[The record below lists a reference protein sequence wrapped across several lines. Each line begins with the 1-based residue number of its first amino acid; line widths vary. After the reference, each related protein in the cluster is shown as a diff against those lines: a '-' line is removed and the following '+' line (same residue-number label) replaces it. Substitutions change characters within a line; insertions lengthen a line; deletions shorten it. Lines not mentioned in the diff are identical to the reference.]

1 MELTGLGGGI
11 MLAIAALLWLV
22 YLVPNW
28 LKNREY
34 LATEKNAV
42 RLQQTIRV
50 LAETADVPRI
60 VRADAAA
67 RRAAAGP
74 VAVGRAPRVA
84 VLVAREPRPG
94 LAAMRVRRTRALTS
108 LVLLASVVVALVQL
122 VLMVSVGV
130 VAGSWLV
137 LAAAALGVIG
147 SLAALRQ
154 LANVS
159 RARTVPVVRVQRRTS
174 LGHEAVEVAQ
184 RGQEWTPVALP
195 KPLYLSRSTVVA
207 AARPA
212 INAEVDLNAELE
224 RAAADAERALRD
236 RVQPPAVAPV
246 GPQAPPV
253 RQPAVSRFA
262 SMGIVDVPASGAPD
276 LDAVLARRR
285 AAG

>member
-84 VLVAREPRPG
+84 APAAREPRTG
-94 LAAMRVRRTRALTS
+94 LAAMRVRRTRAVTS
-108 LVLLASVVVALVQL
+108 LVLLASVIVALVQL
-122 VLMVSVGV
+122 VLMISVGV
-130 VAGSWLV
+130 VVGSWLV
-137 LAAAALGVIG
+137 LAAALFGLIA
-147 SLAALRQ
+147 SLSLLRQ
-154 LANVS
+154 LSNVT
-159 RARTVPVVRVQRRTS
+159 RARTAPVARAQRRTS
-174 LGHEAVEVAQ
+174 LGHEAIAAPQ

-195 KPLYLSRSTVVA
+195 KPLYLSRTTEVSSA
-207 AARPA
+207 QPA
-212 INAEVDLNAELE
+212 MQAERDLNAELE
-224 RAAADAERALRD
+224 RAAAHAERALRD
-236 RVQPPAVAPV
+236 RIQPPAVTPAAP
-246 GPQAPPV
+246 
-253 RQPAVSRFA
+253 QPAASRFA
-262 SMGIVDVPASGAPD
+262 SMGIVDVSTSGAPD

>member
-84 VLVAREPRPG
+84 VPVAREPRAG
-94 LAAMRVRRTRALTS
+94 LAAMRVRRTRAVTS
-108 LVLLASVVVALVQL
+108 LVLLASVIVALVQL
-122 VLMVSVGV
+122 VLMISVGV
-130 VAGSWLV
+130 VVGSWLV
-137 LAAAALGVIG
+137 LAAAVFGVIG
-147 SLAALRQ
+147 SLSLLRQ
-154 LANVS
+154 LANVT
-159 RARTVPVVRVQRRTS
+159 RARTAPVARAQRRTS
-174 LGHEAVEVAQ
+174 LGHEAIAAPQ
-184 RGQEWTPVALP
+184 RAQEWTPVALP
-195 KPLYLSRSTVVA
+195 KPLYLSRTTAVSA
-207 AARPA
+207 AQPDV
-212 INAEVDLNAELE
+212 NTDLEGAALE
-224 RAAADAERALRD
+224 AERALRD
-236 RVQPPAVAPV
+236 RTQLPAVTPV
-246 GPQAPPV
+246 AERPAAEKPAAVHGPA
-253 RQPAVSRFA
+253 ASRFA
-262 SMGIVDVPASGAPD
+262 SMGIVDVPTAGAPD

>member
-22 YLVPNW
+22 YLLPNW

-74 VAVGRAPRVA
+74 VAVGRAPRVSPPVA
-84 VLVAREPRPG
+84 HAPQPGLVA
-94 LAAMRVRRTRALTS
+94 MRQRRTRAVTS
-108 LVLLASVVVALVQL
+108 LVLLVSVIVALVQL
-122 VLMVSVGV
+122 VLMVAVGV
-130 VAGSWLV
+130 VLGSWLV
-137 LAAAALGVIG
+137 LAASALGAMG
-147 SLAALRQ
+147 SISLLRR

-159 RARTVPVVRVQRRTS
+159 RARTAPVAQTQRRTS
-174 LGHEAVEVAQ
+174 LGHEAIAVPQ

-195 KPLYLSRSTVVA
+195 KPLYLSRATA
-207 AARPA
+207 APSVELSA
-212 INAEVDLNAELE
+212 NAEFDVNADLE
-224 RAAADAERALRD
+224 RAAADAERALREQK
-236 RVQPPAVAPV
+236 QPPAITPAV
-246 GPQAPPV
+246 V
-253 RQPAVSRFA
+253 RQPAASRFA